1 MNSQN
6 VLDIKNLTKN
16 YGNFVA
22 LENISFSIEQ
32 GTILGLLGKNGSGK
46 TTLMKTIIGLLCR
59 YDGTI
64 LFQGKPIEHENYQV
78 MRKIS
83 SLIDVRFYEDMT
95 AYENL
100 NYLLLAN
107 GNLTQKKR
115 KEKILALLDMVGL
128 KKNKDD
134 KAKSFSFGMK
144 QRLALAQVFLRDAEL
159 LILDEPFVG
168 LDPTGME
175 EMRTLLRRM
184 QKEKGVSI
192 IFSSHQLD
200 EVGALAD
207 KVVAIDAGKIKYE
220 GTLEELQE
228 KDKKYYIWY
237 KGKENATVIPYQ
249 TEGLQKVLRQSVEEK
264 MEIEKIEVSENALYN
279 LFV

>member
-1 MNSQN
+1 
-6 VLDIKNLTKN
+6 
-16 YGNFVA
+16 
-22 LENISFSIEQ
+22 
-32 GTILGLLGKNGSGK
+32 
-46 TTLMKTIIGLLCR
+46 
-59 YDGTI
+59 
-64 LFQGKPIEHENYQV
+64 
-78 MRKIS
+78 
-83 SLIDVRFYEDMT
+83 
-95 AYENL
+95 
-100 NYLLLAN
+100 
-107 GNLTQKKR
+107 
-115 KEKILALLDMVGL
+115 MVGL

-207 KVVAIDAGKIKYE
+207 KIVAIDAGKIKYE